1 MNTFSNHIATRP
13 VQTVFKLAC
22 IAAIL
27 AGCGGGGDSGTTST
41 TSFASG
47 PIQGFGSIIVNGV
60 RFDDSSAKVSS
71 EDDDNGESRD
81 RSELKLGMVVEVQGG
96 GTTSDDSGRHGKA
109 NEIHFGSEIV
119 GPVEAGSKTSSATG
133 GSFKI
138 LGQTV
143 VVSDST
149 VFDNSLP
156 NRLGSIADNAIL
168 EVHGLIDP
176 STKEYKATRIEPK
189 ANATLFK
196 IRGEV
201 SELNKNGDK
210 TFMIGTELI
219 SFATASSVPSTLKDG
234 DVVRVKL
241 QTTKVSG
248 QPWVATKVKSGVR
261 KVEDHDEAEVKGL
274 VTDLSDDGKKFNI
287 GPHAVDAT
295 AVANLVKLSN
305 SSFVEVEGSIVG
317 GILVARKVELEDNNK
332 EGANE
337 FEFHRKIT
345 SVEGKVISLGETKIS
360 WDDKTQF
367 LKGAT
372 ATDLKAQAC
381 VEIKAVGT
389 ATTMLR
395 AVRIKLDNS
404 CTQ

>member
-1 MNTFSNHIATRP
+1 MNINMTHLTTRP
-13 VQTVFKLAC
+13 IQTFFKLAC
-22 IAAIL
+22 VAAIL
-27 AGCGGGGDSGTTST
+27 AGCGGGGDSGST
-41 TSFASG
+41 GSGSFASG
-47 PIQGFGSIIVNGV
+47 PITGFGSIIVNGV

-81 RSELKLGMVVEVQGG
+81 RSELKLGMVVDVQGG

-143 VVSDST
+143 VVSDTT

-189 ANATLFK
+189 ANAAFFK
-196 IRGEV
+196 IRGTI
-201 SELNKNGDK
+201 SDLKPADK

-219 SFATASSVPSTLKDG
+219 SFAAASSVPSTLKDG

-274 VTDLSDDGKKFNI
+274 VTDLSADGKKFNI

-360 WDDKTQF
+360 WDDQTQF

>member
-1 MNTFSNHIATRP
+1 MNINMTHLTTRP
-13 VQTVFKLAC
+13 IQTFFKLAC
-22 IAAIL
+22 VAAIL
-27 AGCGGGGDSGTTST
+27 AGCGGGGDSGST
-41 TSFASG
+41 GSGSFASG
-47 PIQGFGSIIVNGV
+47 PITGFGSIIVNGV

-81 RSELKLGMVVEVQGG
+81 RSELKLGMVVDVQGG

-143 VVSDST
+143 VVSDTT

-189 ANATLFK
+189 ANAAFFK
-196 IRGEV
+196 IRGTI
-201 SELNKNGDK
+201 SDLKPADK

-274 VTDLSDDGKKFNI
+274 VTDLSADGKKFNI

-360 WDDKTQF
+360 WDDQTQF